1 MTTSRNTVNQRLSR
15 ERRKTYLA
23 SLEERIQYFERQGVQ
38 VTKEVQIAAQKV
50 VDENEQLRA
59 ENERLQ
65 RLPAGR
71 SDLELRGRCPRCG
84 RDDPAGEQSV
94 KERVKEKQ
102 AHPRRKKR
110 KLPPLD
116 QSVPEPCKATSP
128 GIPQHIAGAIKQKST
143 PDDRHDVPVAAP
155 PLPSSTQESLPRSNE
170 VTSPVH
176 SSRPGQV
183 KVSIE
188 AAPACSPLS
197 TSVSSQSPTSHPS
210 CQASTSTCK
219 SSSSNTMPCTQ
230 AALIIAGM
238 RGDYQSQSDIY
249 PDLGCSPDDLGCN
262 VESLRVM
269 EVMEQD

>member
-15 ERRKTYLA
+15 ARRKTYLA
-23 SLEERIQYFERQGVQ
+23 SLEERIQYFERQGIQ

-50 VDENEQLRA
+50 VDENEQLKA
-59 ENERLQ
+59 ENKRLQ
-65 RLPAGR
+65 ILLDER
-71 SDLELRGRCPRCG
+71 SDLGLRGTPCSRCG
-84 RDDPAGEQSV
+84 RDDTTGEQSV
-94 KERVKEKQ
+94 KENQ
-102 AHPRRKKR
+102 ARPRRKKR

-116 QSVPEPCKATSP
+116 HSVAAPSKAISP
-128 GIPQHIAGAIKQKST
+128 GFSQQNTAETEQLDT
-143 PDDRHDVPVAAP
+143 PDDRHNVPIAAL
-155 PLPSSTQESLPRSNE
+155 PLSSSTQEPSPRSNE

-188 AAPACSPLS
+188 AAPAFSPLS

-210 CQASTSTCK
+210 CQASTSTCR

-238 RGDYQSQSDIY
+238 RGDYQTQSDIY